1 MSNFRFVSN
10 YRIINKNLMKK
21 ITFLIAMLAIFSVEL
36 LAQTQKVIPQPQKI
50 REAEGITEYE
60 LGNGLKVLLF
70 PDQSKQ
76 TITVNITYLV
86 GSRHEGYGETGM
98 AHLLEHMVFKGT
110 KEKHKQVA
118 KEISDH
124 GADFNG
130 TTWLDR
136 TNYFET
142 FNATEE
148 NLDWAL
154 DMEADRMVNS
164 RIAKE
169 ELETEMTVV
178 RNEFEIGE
186 NNPGSVLNERVTS
199 AAYIWHNYGNSTIG
213 ARSDIEQVPIENLQ
227 AFYRKYYQPDNA
239 VLLITGKFDPTA
251 TLKLVN
257 KKFGAIPRPERILP
271 KTFTIEPTQ
280 DGEREV
286 VLRRTGDVQAVGMLY
301 HIPSGLHPDF
311 VAVDVLG
318 DLLTYAPG
326 GKLYKEIVETKL
338 ATNLFAFS
346 FQLKEPGLTYFGA
359 EIPKGKS
366 VDSVKA
372 AMIRVIE
379 SYGDNPPS
387 QEELDRIKNKNK
399 KNIELLLNNASR
411 VGLTLS
417 EYIALG
423 DWRMLFYSRD
433 LMEKLTPQDIARV
446 AKKYFVNSNRTFGVF
461 IPTEKPVRAEIPEAE
476 SVAKVLEKYS
486 PKAAVE
492 QGENFD
498 PSPDNIDSRTHTT
511 AQSGIEFAFLPKK
524 TRGSAVFGNLTFRY
538 GNAQDLKGTSV
549 VADLA
554 SDMLTKGTEKR
565 SRQQFQDELDKLKA
579 RVGISGSAG
588 VLSVSI
594 ETTKEN
600 LIPAMKLV
608 AEAIKMPSFD
618 TTEFNNLKQAN
629 LTAIEAGKS
638 EPQTKAQ
645 EALAAIMNKGL
656 DKDDV
661 RYRMN
666 SEESA
671 KAYEKAT
678 IEEVKKFYKTK
689 LGGGNNTV
697 SFVGDFD
704 EKEIQDLVVSE
715 FGNWKS
721 PLKYQ
726 RISREYKTVE
736 TKNINIETPDK
747 ASGFFFAMQP
757 IQMKQDN
764 PNYPAMVL
772 ANYMLGGGSGLSS
785 RLMNRI
791 RQKEGLSYGVGSQ
804 FSAPPIDDAA
814 NFFAYAIYAPE
825 NREKVEAAFVEE
837 VEKMLKEGFTDKEI
851 EEAKKSFIQSTTVD
865 RSQDNQLVGTLN
877 SNLFLDRTMAWDKEF
892 EGKIQKLTKDEIL
905 NATRKII
912 SVEKM
917 SMVKAGDFEGA
928 AKKKAETKTKS
939 EGSGTAIGGGNTK

>member
-1 MSNFRFVSN
+1 
-10 YRIINKNLMKK
+10 MKK
-21 ITFLIAMLAIFSVEL
+21 ILLLLFAMSFFSVEIM
-36 LAQTQKVIPQPQKI
+36 AQSSKSLPLPKKI

-98 AHLLEHMVFKGT
+98 AHLLEHLVFKGT
-110 KEKHKQVA
+110 KEKHREVA

-142 FNATEE
+142 FSATDE

-169 ELETEMTVV
+169 DLETEMTVV

-186 NNPGSVLNERVTS
+186 NSPAAVLNERITS
-199 AAYIWHNYGNSTIG
+199 AAFIWHNYGNSTIG

-239 VLLITGKFDPTA
+239 VLLIAGKFDPSS

-257 KKFGAIPRPERILP
+257 QKFGPIPRPERILP

-286 VLRRTGDVQAVGMLY
+286 ILRRTGDVQAIGLLY
-301 HIPSGLHPDF
+301 HVPSGLHPDF
-311 VAVDVLG
+311 VAVDVMG

-326 GKLYKEIVETKL
+326 GKLYKEIVETQM
-338 ATNLFAFS
+338 ATNLFAWS

-366 VDSVKA
+366 VDSVKT
-372 AMIRVIE
+372 AMIKVIE
-379 SYGDNPPS
+379 GYAETPPS

-399 KNIELLLNNASR
+399 KNIELLLNDASR

-417 EYIALG
+417 EFIAMG

-433 LMEKLTPQDIARV
+433 LLEQLKPEDISRV
-446 AKKYFVNSNRTFGVF
+446 AKKYFINSNRTVGIF
-461 IPTEKPVRAEIPEAE
+461 IPTEKPVRADIPEAE
-476 SVAKVLEKYS
+476 DVATVLKNYV

-492 QGENFD
+492 QGEDFD

-511 AQSGIEFAFLPKK
+511 EEGDLEFAFLPKK
-524 TRGSAVFGNLTFRY
+524 TRGSSVFGNLVFRY
-538 GNAQDLKGTSV
+538 GNEKDLRGTSV
-549 VADLA
+549 IADLT
-554 SDMLTKGTEKR
+554 SDMLSKGTQKR
-565 SRQQFQDELDKLKA
+565 TRQEFQDELDKLKA
-579 RVGISGSAG
+579 RVSISGGAG
-588 VLSVSI
+588 MLRVGI

-600 LIPAMKLV
+600 LIPTIKLV
-608 AEAIKMPSFD
+608 AEAIKMPAFD
-618 TTEFNNLKQAN
+618 QSEFDKLVQEN
-629 LTAIEAGKS
+629 LTAIEGAKS
-638 EPQTKAQ
+638 EPSTKAQ
-645 EALAAIMNKGL
+645 EALAALMNKPY

-666 SEESA
+666 SDEAAEA
-671 KAYEKAT
+671 YGKANLDQVKEFYE
-678 IEEVKKFYKTK
+678 TK
-689 LGGGNNTV
+689 LGGSNNTI

-704 EKEIQDLVVSE
+704 EKEVQEIISAE
-715 FGNWKS
+715 FGDWKS

-726 RISREYKTVE
+726 RVPKNYFSVE
-736 TKNINIETPDK
+736 AKNMNIETPDK

-757 IQMKQDN
+757 IQMKDSD
-764 PNYPAMVL
+764 PNFPAMAL

-785 RLMNRI
+785 RLMDRI

-814 NFFAYAIYAPE
+814 TFFAYAIYAPE
-825 NREKVEAAFVEE
+825 NRDKVESAFIEE
-837 VEKMLKEGFTDKEI
+837 IEKMLKDGFTEKEI
-851 EEAKKSFIQSTTVD
+851 SEAKKSYAESNKVD
-865 RSQDNQLVGTLN
+865 RSQDNRLVGTLN
-877 SNLFLDRTMAWDKEF
+877 GNLFLDRTMAWEKEF
-892 EGKIQKLTKDEIL
+892 ETKIQNLSKEDIL
-905 NATRKII
+905 NAVRKII
-912 SVEKM
+912 DVNKM
-917 SMVKAGDFEGA
+917 AMVKAGDFEGA
-928 AKKKAETKTKS
+928 SKKAAEKAEKNPDA
-939 EGSGTAIGGGNTK
+939 SGAIGGAK